1 MILTLRLF
9 AVMLERGAPAYGK
22 LYFKVELIQVQ
33 LRHFM
38 LKLCV
43 SQFLSGNFSSE
54 SKRPVNWVCIIL
66 FYSAWYIFIT
76 E

>member
-9 AVMLERGAPAYGK
+9 AVMLEKGAPAYGK

-43 SQFLSGNFSSE
+43 SQFLSGNFPQNP
-54 SKRPVNWVCIIL
+54 KDP
-66 FYSAWYIFIT
+66 
-76 E
+76 